1 MTITKTKEVVT
12 DIIKIENEVKPIEEK
27 MHSLKEQADAMVIA
41 NDEDYSN
48 ASIALNAV
56 NSEKKAADKMRKF
69 FVDPLNQQV
78 KSINSLFN
86 PRIDSADE
94 IVKIIKGKMAEYFE
108 KKEAE
113 RIKEE
118 KRLQAIRDA
127 ANKKREEAGKEL
139 IAEPIREVAE
149 PEKTVVAGN
158 SKAQVRK
165 KWTAE
170 IEHMD
175 MLPDEIKKAIMAEA
189 YRKGIVDSVVQK
201 FVDAGAREIAG
212 VKIYEK
218 TIIATGSV
226 MGW

>member
-1 MTITKTKEVVT
+1 MTQTKTKEVVT

-27 MHSLKEQADAMVIA
+27 MHSLKEQAVAMIIV
-41 NDEDYSN
+41 NDEDYGN
-48 ASIALNAV
+48 ASIALDVV

-118 KRLQAIRDA
+118 KRLQAIRES

-149 PEKTVVAGN
+149 PEKTVIAGN

-170 IEHMD
+170 VEHMD
-175 MLPDEIKKAIMAEA
+175 MLPDEIKKTIMAEA
-189 YRKGIVDSVVQK
+189 YRKGIVGSVVQK

-218 TIIATGSV
+218 TIIATGNIR
-226 MGW
+226 GW

>member
-1 MTITKTKEVVT
+1 MTKTKTKEVVT

-27 MHSLKEQADAMVIA
+27 MHSLKEQAVAMIIV
-41 NDEDYSN
+41 NDEDYGN
-48 ASIALNAV
+48 ASIALDIV

-149 PEKTVVAGN
+149 PEKTVIAGN

-170 IEHMD
+170 VEHID

-218 TIIATGSV
+218 TIIATGNIR
-226 MGW
+226 GW